1 MGERKMMMI
10 DFEGYGFLIVF
21 MDYFGGLVLLSKLS
35 PYLFRSEKQQDL
47 ALILFHIGI
56 TCANYLLARYLN
68 RDEVEHTVY
77 GARLENA
84 VLAVGLIFLPPVILV
99 GKGTLY

>member
-1 MGERKMMMI
+1 MI
-10 DFEGYGFLIVF
+10 NFEGYGFLIVV

-35 PYLFRSEKQQDL
+35 PYLFHSEKQQYL
-47 ALILFHIGI
+47 ALVLFHIGI
-56 TCANYLLARYLN
+56 TCVNYLLARYLN
-68 RDEVEHTVY
+68 RDGAEHTVY

-84 VLAVGLIFLPPVILV
+84 VLAVGLIFMPIVILM

>member
-1 MGERKMMMI
+1 MMI
-10 DFEGYGFLIVF
+10 NFEGYGFLIVV

-35 PYLFRSEKQQDL
+35 LHLFRSEKEQYL

-68 RDEVEHTVY
+68 RDGAKHTVY
-77 GARLENA
+77 GARLENT
-84 VLAVGLIFLPPVILV
+84 VLAVGLIFLPVVILMGRGV
-99 GKGTLY
+99 LY